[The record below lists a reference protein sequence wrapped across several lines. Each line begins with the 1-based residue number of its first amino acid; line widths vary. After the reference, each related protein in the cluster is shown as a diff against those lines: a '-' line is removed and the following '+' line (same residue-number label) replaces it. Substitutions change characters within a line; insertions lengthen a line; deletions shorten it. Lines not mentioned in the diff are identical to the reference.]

1 MDRKEWPLWEVF
13 IRSRNGLDH
22 KHCGSVHAAD
32 PSMALK
38 NARDVFTRRMEGVSV
53 WVVRADQHRRERS
66 GCEARDVRSRRRQD
80 LPASDVLYVA
90 GRSQSH
96 VMAASVSV
104 ASDAHLEYVLRIAD
118 SSLILGHRLS
128 EWCGHGPVLEEDIAL
143 TNVALDLIGQARSLY
158 AYAGALEGNG
168 RGEDQLAFERNE
180 SEFRNVTIVELPNGD
195 YGFTI
200 MRNFLFTTFQREL
213 WPALQASAEVQL
225 SEIARKSLTETR
237 YHVQHASDWVIRLG
251 DGTDESHAR
260 MQRALDTLW
269 PYTAEFFSSSA
280 IDDAD
285 ARPCMVDARRPM
297 VVRDPPCARCR
308 DVANSGANLFLIARQ
323 RRNPWRAP
331 DTLARRDAVSATRL
345 SELRLVMTPRYHS
358 SANC

>member
-1 MDRKEWPLWEVF
+1 MV
-13 IRSRNGLDH
+13 
-22 KHCGSVHAAD
+22 
-32 PSMALK
+32 
-38 NARDVFTRRMEGVSV
+38 
-53 WVVRADQHRRERS
+53 
-66 GCEARDVRSRRRQD
+66 
-80 LPASDVLYVA
+80 ASD
-90 GRSQSH
+90 
-96 VMAASVSV
+96 SV
-104 ASDAHLEYVLRIAD
+104 ASEARLEYVLRIAD

-168 RGEDQLAFERNE
+168 RGEDQFAFGRNE

-200 MRNFLFTTFQREL
+200 MRNFLFITFQREL
-213 WPALQASAEVQL
+213 WPALQASAEEQL

-260 MQRALDTLW
+260 MQRALDALW

-280 IDDAD
+280 IDDASPKWSTLEGGWLS
-285 ARPCMVDARRPM
+285 AIRPVL
-297 VVRDPPCARCR
+297 
-308 DVANSGANLFLIARQ
+308 DVATLQIPTPASFLSRGKEGIHSEQLTPLLAEMQYLQRAYPNSD
-323 RRNPWRAP
+323 W
-331 DTLARRDAVSATRL
+331 
-345 SELRLVMTPRYHS
+345 
-358 SANC
+358 